1 MKSLLRSEISGN
13 SAQSDRLKGPHMNA
27 RPRSNPL
34 FINMILL
41 GGTPAEKMAA
51 AKAAGFDQVE
61 VWQQDV
67 LDHVGGPANFCAQLQ
82 GQGIAIT
89 DYQVLRDFDG
99 APDALRETKR
109 AEALSMLDVAVE
121 LGANTVLTTASSD
134 PSCIATRIDD
144 DLCWLAH
151 QASARQLRIAYE
163 GLAWSAINFTLRS
176 AWNTVRRVNEPNL
189 GIVVDPFHLF
199 VRGGDASEMDGI
211 PMERIFLVQL
221 SDSHLGVCTDL
232 QLVIETARHRRVFPG
247 QGWFPIDTILDR
259 LKKGGYAGPIG
270 IEVFNDTMKSR
281 HPGEVANEAMLALS
295 QAWQT

>member
-1 MKSLLRSEISGN
+1 
-13 SAQSDRLKGPHMNA
+13 MNA
-27 RPRSNPL
+27 RPRNNPL
-34 FINMILL
+34 FINTILL

-51 AKAAGFDQVE
+51 AKAVGFDEVE

-67 LDHVGGPANFCAQLQ
+67 QDNVGGPANFCDQLRE
-82 GQGIAIT
+82 QGIGVT

-121 LGANTVLTTASSD
+121 LGAHTVLTTASSD
-134 PSCIATRIDD
+134 PACVATRIGD
-144 DLCWLAH
+144 DLRWLAKE
-151 QASARQLRIAYE
+151 ASTRQLRIAYE
-163 GLAWSAINFTLRS
+163 GLSWSAINFTLSS
-176 AWNTVRRVNEPNL
+176 AWNTVHRVNEPNL

-221 SDSHLGVCTDL
+221 SDSHLDNCTDL
-232 QLVIETARHRRVFPG
+232 RLVIETARHRRVFPG
-247 QGWFPIDTILDR
+247 QGWFPIDTILER

-270 IEVFNDTMKSR
+270 IEVFNDEMKSR
-281 HPGEVANEAMLALS
+281 HPVEVAREAMLALN
-295 QAWQT
+295 QAWQK